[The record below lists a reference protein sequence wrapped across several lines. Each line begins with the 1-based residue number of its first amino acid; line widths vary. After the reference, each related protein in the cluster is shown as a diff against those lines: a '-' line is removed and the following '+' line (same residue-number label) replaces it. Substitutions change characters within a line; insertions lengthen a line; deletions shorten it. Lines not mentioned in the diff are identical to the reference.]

1 MDNTYNGWTNRETWL
16 INVWYN
22 PETLEDLD
30 YIREELDWAVGC
42 LRGGGGIVANNVLV
56 DMLGI
61 NEINW
66 RELEEHVS
74 TEVDI

>member
-16 INVWYN
+16 INLWYN

-30 YIREELDWAVGC
+30 YIREELDSAVER
-42 LRGGGGIVANNVLV
+42 LMEGGVVANNVLI

-74 TEVDI
+74 TEVDN

>member
-30 YIREELDWAVGC
+30 YIREELDSAVER
-42 LRGGGGIVANNVLV
+42 LMEGGVVANNVLI

>member
-16 INVWYN
+16 INVWYS

-30 YIREELDWAVGC
+30 YIREELDSAVER
-42 LRGGGGIVANNVLV
+42 LMEGGVVANNVLI

-74 TEVDI
+74 TEVDN

>member
-30 YIREELDWAVGC
+30 YIREELDWAVEC
-42 LRGGGGIVANNVLV
+42 LMGGGMCGCA
-56 DMLGI
+56 D
-61 NEINW
+61 
-66 RELEEHVS
+66 
-74 TEVDI
+74 EV

>member
-1 MDNTYNGWTNRETWL
+1 MNNTYNGWTNRETWL
-16 INVWYN
+16 INLWYS

-30 YIREELDWAVGC
+30 YIREELDSAVER
-42 LRGGGGIVANNVLV
+42 LMEGGVVANNVLI

-74 TEVDI
+74 TEVDN

>member
-16 INVWYN
+16 INLWYS

-30 YIREELDWAVGC
+30 YIREELDSAVER
-42 LRGGGGIVANNVLV
+42 LMEGGVVANNVLI

-61 NEINW
+61 SEINW

-74 TEVDI
+74 TEVDN

>member
-30 YIREELDWAVGC
+30 YIREELDWAVEC
-42 LRGGGGIVANNVLV
+42 LRADGGIVANNVLV

>member
-16 INVWYN
+16 INLWYS

-30 YIREELDWAVGC
+30 YIREELDSAVER
-42 LRGGGGIVANNVLV
+42 LMEGGVVANNVLI

-74 TEVDI
+74 TEVDN